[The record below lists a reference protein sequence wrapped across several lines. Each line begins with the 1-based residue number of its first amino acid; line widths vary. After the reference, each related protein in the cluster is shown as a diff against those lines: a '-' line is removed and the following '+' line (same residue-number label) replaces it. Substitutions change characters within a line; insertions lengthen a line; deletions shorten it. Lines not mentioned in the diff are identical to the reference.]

1 MKRKLSF
8 FYVLLLAYLIIW
20 VILKAGESIWNQLGV
35 QLSVLHGAH
44 LILWVVTLFTYRMA
58 ARSFSNPN
66 PQVSVRALMGGM
78 LIKFLVIALAAFI
91 YIIFVRKQVNLP
103 ALVGAALLYVIYT
116 VLETNWL
123 LKALKRPSHG

>member
-1 MKRKLSF
+1 MKGKLSF
-8 FYVLLLAYLIIW
+8 FYVLLLTYLIIW
-20 VILKAGESIWNQLGV
+20 VVLKTGESLWSQWGV
-35 QLSVLHGAH
+35 DLTVLHGAN
-44 LILWVVTLFTYRMA
+44 LLLWLVTLFTYRMA

-91 YIIFVRKQVNLP
+91 YIIFQRKQVNIP
-103 ALVGAALLYVIYT
+103 ALVGAALLYVVYT

-123 LKALKRPSHG
+123 LKALKRASHG

>member
-44 LILWVVTLFTYRMA
+44 LILWLVTLFTYRMA

-91 YIIFVRKQVNLP
+91 YIFFVRKQVNLP
-103 ALVGAALLYVIYT
+103 ALAGAALLYVIYT

>member
-1 MKRKLSF
+1 MKGKLTF

-20 VILKAGESIWNQLGV
+20 VILKAGESFWNQLGV

-44 LILWVVTLFTYRMA
+44 LIIWLVTLFTYRMA

-91 YIIFVRKQVNLP
+91 YIVFVRKQVNLP

>member
-1 MKRKLSF
+1 MKGKLSF

-103 ALVGAALLYVIYT
+103 ALVGAALMYVIYT

-123 LKALKRPSHG
+123 LRALKRPSHG